1 MVAIF
6 LSLWSL
12 FSLHSTDASAVLLQ
26 DTVKRHS
33 HRQTVVADTA
43 ARLLTINKIYLVGN
57 RITRDRIILR
67 ELSLK
72 SGDLVSSTDL
82 PGILERDQKKL
93 INTRLFNT
101 ATIRTL
107 ELEPGKTDLLV
118 DVNERWYTFPAPIFE
133 LADRNFNEWW
143 QNYDHDLKRVNYGLR
158 LYQYNMRGRNESLRF
173 LAQFGFVRR
182 FDLSYRFPYI
192 DRKQKQGLVI
202 DVDFSETKNLAYRT
216 ADHKLLYLT
225 SSHILK
231 TTRGAGITYTFRK
244 SFYETH
250 ALRVEYRN
258 NKIADTIA
266 FLNPTYLGDEKK
278 RQHYGSVSYQFT
290 SDHRDYVGYPLKGYY
305 IATSILKSGITANDD
320 LNKTE
325 INLNLAGFLDLKK
338 GFFLSENLVTYWSTP
353 VSSIPY
359 SNFGAMGYRKQIVRG
374 YEVYVIEGPRFFLNK
389 TTFKKRIFS
398 RIYHWKA
405 MPIPQFRHIP
415 LSIYIKTYGDAGYVQ
430 NYPNYT
436 ISSRLA
442 NTWLSSVGCGL
453 DIVGSYDAVLR
464 FEYTY
469 NAEGQRG
476 FFFHFKKEF

>member
-1 MVAIF
+1 MLAIF

-12 FSLHSTDASAVLLQ
+12 FSLHNTDASAVVLLQ
-26 DTVKRHS
+26 DTVKRHP
-33 HRQTVVADTA
+33 HRQMVADTS
-43 ARLLTINKIYLVGN
+43 ARLLTINQIYLVGN

-72 SGDLVSSTDL
+72 PGDLVSTADL
-82 PGILERDQKKL
+82 AAILERDQKKL

-118 DVNERWYTFPAPIFE
+118 DLNERWYTFPAPIFE

-158 LYQYNMRGRNESLRF
+158 LYQHNMRGRNETLR
-173 LAQFGFVRR
+173 LIAQFGFIRR

-192 DRKQKQGLVI
+192 DRKQKQGLTLN
-202 DVDFSETKNLAYRT
+202 VDFSETKNLAYRT
-216 ADHKLLYLT
+216 VDHKLEYIQ

-231 TTRGAGITYTFRK
+231 NTRGASIGYTYRK

-250 ALRVEYRN
+250 GFTIEYRDN
-258 NKIADTIA
+258 RISDTIA
-266 FLNPTYLGDEKK
+266 YLNPNYLGEEVKQQK
-278 RQHYGSVSYQFT
+278 FGVISYNFT
-290 SDHRDYVGYPLKGYY
+290 SDHRDYIGYPLKGYFLNG
-305 IATSILKSGITANDD
+305 SIYRSGITASDD
-320 LNKTE
+320 LKKTE
-325 INLNLAGFLDLKK
+325 VNINLAGYLDLKK
-338 GFFLSENLVTYWSTP
+338 GFFLSDNVVTFWSSP
-353 VSSIPY
+353 SSGLPY
-359 SNFGAMGYRKQIVRG
+359 SSYSALGYRKQIVRG
-374 YEVYVIEGPRFFLNK
+374 YEVYVIEGPKFFLNK
-389 TTFKKRIFS
+389 MTFKKRIFS
-398 RIYHWKA
+398 HIYHWKD

-415 LSIYIKTYGDAGYVQ
+415 LAVYIKTYSDVGYVQ
-430 NYPNYT
+430 GYPNYA

-442 NTWLSSVGCGL
+442 NRWLSSVGAGI
-453 DIVGSYDAVLR
+453 DVVGSYDAVLR

-476 FFFHFKKEF
+476 FFFNFKKEF